1 MTESRPLSLWETLI
15 LTAQLKAKKVL
26 KKGLGVV
33 GIALWCIL
41 CAGFL
46 FRFIALAFNS
56 GWSGADWLI
65 TWTSKLFR

>member
-1 MTESRPLSLWETLI
+1 MTDSRPLTVWETLV
-15 LTAQLKAKKVL
+15 LAVQLKAKKVM

-33 GIALWCIL
+33 GIILWCVL

-46 FRFIALAFNS
+46 LRFVALAFNA

-65 TWTSKLFR
+65 AWTFKLFR